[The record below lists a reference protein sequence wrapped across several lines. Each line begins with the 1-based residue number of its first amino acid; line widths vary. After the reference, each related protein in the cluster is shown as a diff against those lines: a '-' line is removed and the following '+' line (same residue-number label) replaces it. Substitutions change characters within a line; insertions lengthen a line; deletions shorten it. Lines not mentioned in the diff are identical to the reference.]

1 MIQRFKISEAHFI
14 KLLSI
19 ILVLTIIINLSG
31 LPSLLF
37 VTVEYVIPFVLAFIF
52 LLGFQFYPSGPHD
65 KALYRT
71 LDWTLSIIGFLVG
84 LYGVVAVDISRN
96 LPRVGIRMPV
106 YEVVLGVIT
115 MLLLLELVRR
125 SFGYTFMLLL
135 VGFIVYLFI
144 GPYIPVEWTHK
155 HIDLEYFFHFF
166 YLGSIFYGAAEGVF
180 GRLAILAVTV
190 IAGFLVFGAIMEG
203 TKISDFLINLFKSL
217 TGWMTG
223 GVGKA
228 TIWAS
233 ILFGTITG
241 SAAAEAAAIGS
252 VTIPALIRGGFPPN
266 VVAGIEGAAGTGGDL
281 VPPIMGAGTF
291 IMAEALGRRYIEVA
305 VAATIPSLL
314 YMFALYM
321 SIHYFAKKNKIG
333 GLPRH
338 ELPKLSKVM
347 KEGGHL
353 LLPIVFL
360 IIFLFYLPSLS
371 LAAFLSIVIALLIPN
386 ILKATRVEYRIVLE
400 KLVESAKTI
409 VMICIIIV
417 ACDIANAV
425 LVQTGLGLT
434 ITRTLTILVKE
445 NPLAGLGIAS
455 VGDWIIGLILPT
467 TACYILSAALFAPP
481 LISGG
486 FDPLATH
493 LFLYYFAMMAP
504 LTPPV
509 AIPVFV
515 ACSIAERA
523 GYKTDFWKAMW
534 YGTAFGALGYIIPF
548 VFMFDPSLLILGSNP
563 GLQLGYEPVRIILRT
578 FFAGFA
584 TLLLVAA
591 VFGFYV
597 RKLNIIERMLVGFCS
612 ILLYYPDLT
621 YNLNM
626 IGLFISVAI
635 YIYLK
640 LRARK
645 DNTVE
650 KLIKQSI

>member
-1 MIQRFKISEAHFI
+1 MFQRPRISEQYI
-14 KLLSI
+14 CELLSI
-19 ILVLTIIINLSG
+19 MLVVTVIVILSG
-31 LPSLLF
+31 LPSLF
-37 VTVEYVIPFVLAFIF
+37 FATTEYVIPIALALVF
-52 LLGFQFYPSGPHD
+52 LLGFQLYPSGPHN
-65 KALYRT
+65 KIFYRIV
-71 LDWTLSIIGFLVG
+71 DWFLSILGFLVG
-84 LYGVVAVDISRN
+84 IYGVFAVDIART
-96 LPRVGIRMPV
+96 LPRVGLRMPL
-106 YEVVLGVIT
+106 YEILFGVII
-115 MLLLLELVRR
+115 MALLLELVRR
-125 SFGYTFMLLL
+125 SFGYTFTLLL
-135 VGFIVYLFI
+135 AAFIIYLFV

-166 YLGSIFYGAAEGVF
+166 YLGSIYYGAAEGVF
-180 GRLAILAVTV
+180 GRLAVLAVTV
-190 IAGFLVFGAIMEG
+190 IAGFLIFGAIMEG
-203 TKISDFLINLFKSL
+203 TKISDFLIDLFKSL
-217 TGWMTG
+217 TGHMIG

-252 VTIPALIRGGFPPN
+252 VTIPALIRSGFPPSI
-266 VVAGIEGAAGTGGDL
+266 VAGIEGAAGTGGDL

-305 VAATIPSLL
+305 IAATIPSLL
-314 YMFALYM
+314 FMFALYM
-321 SIHYFAKKNKIG
+321 SIHYFAMKHKIG
-333 GLPRH
+333 GLPRR
-338 ELPKLSKVM
+338 ELPKFSKVM

-360 IIFLFYLPSLS
+360 IVFLFYLPSLS
-371 LAAFLSIVIALLIPN
+371 LAAFLSIIIALLIPN
-386 ILKATRVEYRIVLE
+386 IAKATRVDYRTVLE
-400 KLVESAKTI
+400 KLIESAKTI
-409 VMICIIIV
+409 IMISIIIV

-434 ITRTLTILVKE
+434 ITRTLTVLVKE
-445 NPLAGLGIAS
+445 NPLAGLGLAAA
-455 VGDWIIGLILPT
+455 GDWVIGLILPT

-563 GLQLGYEPVRIILRT
+563 GLQLGYEPSQILLRT

-584 TLLLVAA
+584 TLILVAA

-597 RKLNIIERMLVGFCS
+597 RPLNMIERGIMGVTS

-621 YNLNM
+621 YTINVV
-626 IGLFISVAI
+626 GCFIALI
-635 YIYLK
+635 AYAYLK
-640 LRARK
+640 L
-645 DNTVE
+645 TVKKKE
-650 KLIKQSI
+650 AIVER